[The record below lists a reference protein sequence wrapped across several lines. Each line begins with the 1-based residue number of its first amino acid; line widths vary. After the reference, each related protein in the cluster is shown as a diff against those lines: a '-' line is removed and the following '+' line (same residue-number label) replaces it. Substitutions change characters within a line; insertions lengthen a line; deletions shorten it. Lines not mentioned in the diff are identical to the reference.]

1 MIEKDTRRASRLY
14 QMYATFFDK
23 AERERR
29 WNPYQDVPWDKIN
42 KDVSDDLAMCAET
55 FLCVEAYL
63 PDYVA
68 GGLNVVRPSFGQLW
82 FSANWGYEESKHTIA
97 LMEYLLRSG
106 KRTEE
111 QIFDLYDRL
120 FKNKWSLPFTTAR
133 QMTIYGA
140 FQEQATFVI
149 YCRQEAAAEREG
161 CEALRTIYRLNA
173 RDEVAH
179 ARFYMEVVKVLLEED
194 REGTLADIAHVAKH
208 FQMPGVGIVPD
219 YDARVAIMRDE
230 SSINR
235 DVFLQKV
242 FFPVLKLLDVSR
254 ADLVAVQARE
264 RRERHAAEAAAAA
277 GGASAA
283 GGVVVAK

>member
-1 MIEKDTRRASRLY
+1 MISEKDTRRASRLY

-29 WNPYQDVPWDKIN
+29 WNPYEDIPWHKVNPEI
-42 KDVSDDLAMCAET
+42 SDELALCAET

-68 GGLNVVRPSFGQLW
+68 KGLNVVRPSFGQLW

-97 LMEYLLRSG
+97 LLEYLLRSG
-106 KRTEE
+106 KRSEE
-111 QIFDLYDRL
+111 QIWDLQTRL
-120 FKNKWSLPFTTAR
+120 HQNEWELPFTTSR
-133 QMTIYGA
+133 QMTIYGC

-161 CEALRTIYRLNA
+161 CEALKTIYRFNA

-194 REGTLADIAHVAKH
+194 RDGTLADIAHVAKN
-208 FQMPGVGIVPD
+208 FTMPGVNIVPD
-219 YDARVAIMRDE
+219 YDARIAVMREE
-230 SSINR
+230 SLVTR

-242 FFPVLKLLDVSR
+242 FFPVLKLLNVTR
-254 ADLVAVQARE
+254 QDLVTASSQAR
-264 RRERHAAEAAAAA
+264 RAAAC
-277 GGASAA
+277 SESS
-283 GGVVVAK
+283 GVVVMSASAPTT